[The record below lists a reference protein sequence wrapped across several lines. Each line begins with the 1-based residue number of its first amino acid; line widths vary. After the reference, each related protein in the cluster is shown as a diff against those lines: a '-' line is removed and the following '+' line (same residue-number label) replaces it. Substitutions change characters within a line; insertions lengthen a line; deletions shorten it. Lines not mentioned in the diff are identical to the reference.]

1 MKDIEVL
8 MAAEIVRDYLFEKD
22 SCETEY
28 YDGDEVIM
36 HTDIGYFEDG
46 LLQLIGYLSA
56 KVEEIRRR
64 EKGGCK

>member
-22 SCETEY
+22 CCETEY

-36 HTDIGYFEDG
+36 NTDIGYFDDG
-46 LLQLIGYLSA
+46 LIQLIEYLSA
-56 KVEEIRRR
+56 KVEESRRL
-64 EKGGCK
+64 K